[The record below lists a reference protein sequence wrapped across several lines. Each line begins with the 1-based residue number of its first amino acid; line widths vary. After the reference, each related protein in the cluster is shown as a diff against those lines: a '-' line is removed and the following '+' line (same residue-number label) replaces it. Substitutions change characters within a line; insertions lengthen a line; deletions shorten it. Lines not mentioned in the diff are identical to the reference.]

1 MISTL
6 RRQQFTMASH
16 RAVYLDRSCTADVPV
31 IAGRHGVDA
40 DDTQLFLHTRAE
52 NSAVTFTR
60 LQICIDDNG
69 RAFQARA
76 AATGKV
82 RSPSVA
88 RRIGGTTSVDVAADR
103 SH

>member
-1 MISTL
+1 
-6 RRQQFTMASH
+6 
-16 RAVYLDRSCTADVPV
+16 VPV

>member
-1 MISTL
+1 M
-6 RRQQFTMASH
+6 
-16 RAVYLDRSCTADVPV
+16 VYLEPGWTGIYDMAYSY
-31 IAGRHGVDA
+31 A